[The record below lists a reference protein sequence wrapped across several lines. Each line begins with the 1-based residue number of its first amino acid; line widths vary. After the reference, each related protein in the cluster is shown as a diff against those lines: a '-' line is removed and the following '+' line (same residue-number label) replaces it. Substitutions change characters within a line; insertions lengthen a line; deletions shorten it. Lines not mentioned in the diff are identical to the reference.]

1 MTKSDAQVIFQF
13 VAEKTGEHINEMVAQ
28 HAVALVAD
36 LLGASGAASAGLTA
50 YEQYKAFRAAAGIA
64 KWLSKRHGGK
74 VPSLHTKKGRELLEN
89 AWNALQGGDEDD

>member
-36 LLGASGAASAGLTA
+36 LLGASGAASLALTA
-50 YEQYKAFRAAAGIA
+50 YEEIKAVRAAAGIA
-64 KWLSKRHGGK
+64 KWLSKRHGGR
-74 VPSLHTKKGRELLEN
+74 VPSLHTKAGRKLLED
-89 AWNALQGGDEDD
+89 AWDALAGGDEDD